1 MGEGQRWGGGD
12 RHGVGGGHELEKVID
27 QQTDNRT
34 VRDTAGSS
42 GVREGKK
49 DRKKKKKKRRSRRRR
64 KRKER
69 R

>member
-1 MGEGQRWGGGD
+1 M
-12 RHGVGGGHELEKVID
+12 GGGHELEKVID

-49 DRKKKKKKRRSRRRR
+49 DRKKRRR
-64 KRKER
+64 KKEEVEEEEKEKKEDR
-69 R
+69 